1 MQDTAAPVHVVFGIT
16 DVVIAIENVRGD
28 QQVIATK
35 PRCTASSIAFLFNAR
50 ESGSFISLL
59 PFSARLP
66 SKEIEPKLSITPNMC
81 PPNVNV
87 RYLIEAFCSAK
98 YRPHFSIDG
107 EDEAAFLKQQRDKK
121 KVATKVDFV
130 KASMETL
137 TQSGNIKIDIM
148 VKIEPRTINNFLEI
162 DRSFRDIERYNKIKR
177 ADIK

>member
-1 MQDTAAPVHVVFGIT
+1 
-16 DVVIAIENVRGD
+16 
-28 QQVIATK
+28 
-35 PRCTASSIAFLFNAR
+35 
-50 ESGSFISLL
+50 
-59 PFSARLP
+59 
-66 SKEIEPKLSITPNMC
+66 MC